1 MPYRHPRP
9 RLADSVAFRA
19 SVRGVLLAGLLSVVV
34 AGPSFAADPSATP
47 SPTATPIP
55 TASPAPS
62 PTPSPTDTPTPTP
75 TLTPPPTPASTA
87 TGTPALAPAASATP
101 TPTPAPGALS
111 VAMSQSG
118 VSYDSTTNK
127 ARVRVTITP
136 ANAVDPWRY
145 AVAVRGTTVVS
156 GSVSGGSLSVTI
168 TNDCSITTQ
177 SVTATVTDAQNRTA
191 SAASTLDRS
200 LCPPPP
206 NYPHARDHI
215 IAGPTLTE
223 DSFVDRLRAV
233 SSPAL
238 SEGRSIYR
246 AMVAGGVNVAFA
258 LGTFHAESHSGTRGY
273 ATYTKN
279 WGNILYYA
287 WTANFGAT
295 PYSPGNGYTY
305 AKFPTWLDSVH
316 AYVDLLQRYDRSGY
330 TTVSSASAHWLGTI
344 EGSDRHLTYLNNIT
358 TVMSNLPDDAVPV
371 MTALSVA
378 TYNRANVPV
387 AYNAKDNLAV
397 TGYQIGKRRGSTGTW
412 SYQTTTAKSTTLTLV
427 SGWWTIAVRATDAA
441 GNWSAWK
448 YARVAVDSSAPA
460 MTALKGSYVVVR
472 SVDGRFSASW
482 SGIDNVGVTRY
493 QYRTRSR
500 PDGTPSS
507 ATSTTAKSATFSL
520 APGSWE
526 VQVRAVDAVN
536 NSSPW
541 QIISVLVPRDDR
553 AFVFSS
559 GTVRHTATTTYR
571 HTFTENRTPG
581 STLSFT
587 TDDGDALYVIGRVG
601 PAYGRMRV
609 TVDGVSTIVDT
620 GFYAG
625 QRATTIR
632 DRVVLYSSS
641 LAAGPHA
648 VTITNTGSAG
658 RISLAID
665 AIDVRR

>member
-1 MPYRHPRP
+1 MPHRQPRP
-9 RLADSVAFRA
+9 RHARSVTFR
-19 SVRGVLLAGLLSVVV
+19 SPVRAVLLASALSLVV
-34 AGPSFAADPSATP
+34 AAPSLAAD
-47 SPTATPIP
+47 PTATPGASPTPTLSSSPTPAETATP
-55 TASPAPS
+55 TASP
-62 PTPSPTDTPTPTP
+62 TPTPTP
-75 TLTPPPTPASTA
+75 TPPPSPAPTA
-87 TGTPALAPAASATP
+87 TPALAPAASATP
-101 TPTPAPGALS
+101 TSTPAPGALS

-136 ANAVDPWRY
+136 TNAVDPWRY
-145 AVAVRGTTVVS
+145 AVAVRSATVVS
-156 GSVSGGSLSVTI
+156 GSVTGSSVSVTI

-177 SVTATVTDAQNRTA
+177 SVTSTVTDAQNRTA

-206 NYPHARDHI
+206 AYPHARDHI

-238 SEGRSIYR
+238 SEGRYIYR

-273 ATYTKN
+273 ATVTKN

-287 WTANFGAT
+287 WTADFGAT

-305 AKFPTWLDSVH
+305 AKFPTWLASVR

-358 TVMSNLPDDAVPV
+358 AVMSILPDDGVPV

-378 TYNRANVPV
+378 TYNRASVPV
-387 AYNAKDNLAV
+387 SYAARDNLAV
-397 TGYQIGKRRGSTGTW
+397 TGYKIGKKRGSTGTW
-412 SYQTTTAKSTTLTLV
+412 SYQTTTSKSTTLTLV

-448 YARVAVDSSAPA
+448 YVRISVDSSAPA

-482 SGIDNVGVTRY
+482 SGIDNVAVTRY
-493 QYRTRSR
+493 QYRTRAR

-520 APGSWE
+520 PAGSWE

-536 NSSPW
+536 NASPW

-553 AFVFSS
+553 AFAFSS
-559 GTVRHTATTTYR
+559 GTVRHTATSTYR

-581 STLSFT
+581 SALSFT

-601 PAYGRMRV
+601 PAYGRMRI
-609 TVDGVSTIVDT
+609 TVDGVSAVVDT
-620 GFYAG
+620 GFYG
-625 QRATTIR
+625 GVRATAIR
-632 DRVVLYSSS
+632 DRLVLYSTS
-641 LAAGPHA
+641 LAAGPHT
-648 VTITNTGSAG
+648 VSITNTGSAG
-658 RISLAID
+658 RVTLAID
-665 AIDVRR
+665 AIDIRR

>member
-1 MPYRHPRP
+1 
-9 RLADSVAFRA
+9 VAF
-19 SVRGVLLAGLLSVVV
+19 S
-34 AGPSFAADPSATP
+34 
-47 SPTATPIP
+47 
-55 TASPAPS
+55 
-62 PTPSPTDTPTPTP
+62 
-75 TLTPPPTPASTA
+75 
-87 TGTPALAPAASATP
+87 
-101 TPTPAPGALS
+101 
-111 VAMSQSG
+111 
-118 VSYDSTTNK
+118 
-127 ARVRVTITP
+127 
-136 ANAVDPWRY
+136 
-145 AVAVRGTTVVS
+145 
-156 GSVSGGSLSVTI
+156 
-168 TNDCSITTQ
+168 
-177 SVTATVTDAQNRTA
+177 
-191 SAASTLDRS
+191 
-200 LCPPPP
+200 
-206 NYPHARDHI
+206 
-215 IAGPTLTE
+215 
-223 DSFVDRLRAV
+223 
-233 SSPAL
+233 
-238 SEGRSIYR
+238 
-246 AMVAGGVNVAFA
+246 

-273 ATYTKN
+273 ATVTKN

-287 WTANFGAT
+287 WTADFGAT
-295 PYSPGNGYTY
+295 PYAPGNGYTY
-305 AKFPTWLDSVH
+305 AKFPSWLASVR

-344 EGSDRHLTYLNNIT
+344 EGSSRHLTYLNNIT
-358 TVMSNLPDDAVPV
+358 SVMSILPDDAVPV

-378 TYNRANVPV
+378 TYNRASVPV
-387 AYNAKDNLAV
+387 AYAARDNLGI
-397 TGYQIGKRRGSTGTW
+397 TGYQIGKKRGSTGSW
-412 SYQTTTAKSTTLTLV
+412 SYETTTSKSTTLTLV

-448 YARVAVDSSAPA
+448 YVRVSVDSSAPA

>member
-1 MPYRHPRP
+1 
-9 RLADSVAFRA
+9 
-19 SVRGVLLAGLLSVVV
+19 
-34 AGPSFAADPSATP
+34 
-47 SPTATPIP
+47 
-55 TASPAPS
+55 
-62 PTPSPTDTPTPTP
+62 
-75 TLTPPPTPASTA
+75 
-87 TGTPALAPAASATP
+87 
-101 TPTPAPGALS
+101 
-111 VAMSQSG
+111 MSQSG

-136 ANAVDPWRY
+136 TNAVDPWRY

-156 GSVSGGSLSVTI
+156 GSVSGSSISVTI

-177 SVTATVTDAQNRTA
+177 SVTSTVTDAQSRTA
-191 SAASTLDRS
+191 SGASTLDRS

-206 NYPHARDHI
+206 NVPHARDHI

-238 SEGRSIYR
+238 SEARSIYR
-246 AMVAGGVNVAFA
+246 TLVAGGINVAFS

-287 WTANFGAT
+287 WTADFGAT

-305 AKFPTWLDSVH
+305 AKFPSWLASVR

-358 TVMSNLPDDAVPV
+358 AVMSILPDDAIPV
-371 MTALSVA
+371 MTALSVP
-378 TYNRANVPV
+378 TYNRATVPV
-387 AYNAKDNLAV
+387 SYAARDNLGV
-397 TGYQIGKRRGSTGTW
+397 TGYKIAIKRGSTGSW
-412 SYQTTTAKSTTLTLV
+412 SYQTTTSKSTTLTLV
-427 SGWWTIAVRATDAA
+427 TGWWTIAVRATDAA
-441 GNWSAWK
+441 GNWSSWR
-448 YARVAVDSSAPA
+448 YVRVSVDSGIPQ
-460 MTALKGSYVVVR
+460 MTALKASSRVIR

-482 SGIDNVGVTRY
+482 SGIDNLGVARY

-500 PDGTPSS
+500 PDGAPSS

-536 NSSPW
+536 NASPW

-553 AFVFSS
+553 AFAFSN

-571 HTFTENRTPG
+571 RTFTDNRTPG
-581 STLSFT
+581 STLTFT
-587 TDDGDALYVIGRVG
+587 TTDGDALYVIGRVG

-609 TVDGVSTIVDT
+609 TVDGVSTTVDT

-632 DRVVLYSSS
+632 DRVVLYSVS
-641 LAAGPHA
+641 LATGAHT
-648 VTITNTGSAG
+648 VSITNTGSAG
-658 RISLAID
+658 RITLAVD